1 MNGRVEHVERGEWDG
16 MNGRVEHV
24 ERVEELKRLAAQVGQ
39 VAYEVHEYFGVGLLE
54 KVYEVALEHRLLI
67 AGHKV
72 ARQVPLNVYDIDGF
86 CVGEYF
92 ADMLVDERLIVE
104 LKAVRTLA
112 PEHLAQVM
120 NYMKITGF
128 SVALLVNFGSYR
140 FERRTVV
147 NSFHKT

>member
-1 MNGRVEHVERGEWDG
+1 MDGRVEHVE
-16 MNGRVEHV
+16 
-24 ERVEELKRLAAQVGQ
+24 ELKALAADVGQ
-39 VAYEVHEYFGVGLLE
+39 VAYKVHEYFGVGLLE
-54 KVYEVALEHRLLI
+54 KVYEAALEHRLLI
-67 AGHKV
+67 AGHQV
-72 ARQVPLNVYDIDGF
+72 ARQVPLKVYDVDGF

-92 ADMLVDERLIVE
+92 VDMLVDDRLIVE

-128 SVALLVNFGSYR
+128 PVALLVNFGSYR

-147 NSFHKT
+147 NSSPKI